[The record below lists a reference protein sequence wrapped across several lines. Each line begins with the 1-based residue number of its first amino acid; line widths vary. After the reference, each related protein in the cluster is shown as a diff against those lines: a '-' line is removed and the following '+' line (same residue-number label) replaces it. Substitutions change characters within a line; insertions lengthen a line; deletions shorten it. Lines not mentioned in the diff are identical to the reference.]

1 MNNHNPPQSSY
12 VDCAGGTEMPQSH
25 MYWQPLASVIQ
36 TLLGASVILESV
48 PQQLCDESRK
58 VAHMP
63 WQAAKP
69 IDGLD
74 LVLPLKPLW
83 TTVSFVVASV
93 HNTHS

>member
-1 MNNHNPPQSSY
+1 M
-12 VDCAGGTEMPQSH
+12 
-25 MYWQPLASVIQ
+25 
-36 TLLGASVILESV
+36 ILESV

-69 IDGLD
+69 NDGLD

-83 TTVSFVVASV
+83 ATVSFVVASA

>member
-1 MNNHNPPQSSY
+1 
-12 VDCAGGTEMPQSH
+12 MPQSH
-25 MYWQPLASVIQ
+25 TYWQPLASVIQ
-36 TLLGASVILESV
+36 TLLGALYLKVFLNSCV
-48 PQQLCDESRK
+48 ESRK

-83 TTVSFVVASV
+83 TTISFVVASA